1 MSADPN
7 FAMKP
12 LPGCKGDCQ
21 QGRRPCLRPEEC
33 LPDSPPMTRSGCM
46 AAIGLVLLS
55 WVIVF
60 TIGAL
65 VARML

>member
-1 MSADPN
+1 MSTDPN
-7 FAMKP
+7 LVMKP
-12 LPGCKGDCQ
+12 LPGCRGDCL
-21 QGRRPCLRPEEC
+21 QGRRPCLSPEEC
-33 LPDSPPMTRSGCM
+33 LPDSPPMTRSGCLV
-46 AAIGLVLLS
+46 AIALVLLS